1 MGNTYRRFTAHSS
14 VSLDGQ
20 RQGEGEGAALAFL
33 ALGPDA
39 AAVGLDDAL
48 RDGETKPGARDLAG
62 GLALH
67 AVELV
72 EDMGQVSG
80 RDADARVGQADD
92 HRRGRCARG
101 VSGVAHRDG
110 DRYRAAG

>member
-14 VSLDGQ
+14 VSFDGQ
-20 RQGEGEGAALAFL
+20 RQAEGEGAALGFL

-48 RDGETKPGARDLAG
+48 RDGKTKPGARDLAG

-72 EDMGQVSG
+72 EDMGQVRG
-80 RDADARVGQADD
+80 GDADAR
-92 HRRGRCARG
+92 RG
-101 VSGVAHRDG
+101 
-110 DRYRAAG
+110 